1 MSIERKIIDCEES
14 GTLSRTVIGMMAA
27 GACGEGIFTVTGKGT
42 LMRRPHNEVTDVFNK
57 EAAKS
62 LITGK
67 LHWKYLSIAVPSNK
81 EGHLPVN
88 IYVGNEACNEL
99 TQEIHAGKYSY
110 FDSLIKY

>member
-1 MSIERKIIDCEES
+1 MSIERKVINCGES
-14 GTLSRTVIGMMAA
+14 GTSSRIMIGIIAA
-27 GACGEGIFTVTGKGT
+27 GARGEGIFTVTGKGS
-42 LMRRPHNEVTDVFNK
+42 LMKRPHNQVTDVFNK

-81 EGHLPVN
+81 EGYLPVN

-99 TQEIHAGKYSY
+99 TKEIHAGKYKEFSY
-110 FDSLIKY
+110 F